1 MELFDVFQKGLVRG
15 SAHLPH
21 DPKKAYAYVEH
32 PVEGWR
38 VYLRSCAFL
47 HPHPHFLEKSAQKN
61 NRNPHFLEKS
71 AQKFQK
77 NNITPQHFLV
87 VKRRRAHSTSAAW
100 EPPKGQMEGKEIHH
114 SRKPILELLKE
125 NVLRE
130 TEEEAHIT
138 HVENLTHTGFV
149 FQSQETDYPRNHFFQ
164 YHLFQG
170 TLSQEQVDQSFDTFE
185 WIKEH
190 PKGFE
195 RWKRD
200 RKEKDAVAWFDPKT
214 TRLNPRWCPDIV
226 ALYLRN
232 AVNQHAS
239 VKRIMRI

>member
-1 MELFDVFQKGLVRG
+1 MSIPLFDVFQKGLVRG

-32 PVEGWR
+32 PVVGWR

-47 HPHPHFLEKSAQKN
+47 YKKTDSN
-61 NRNPHFLEKS
+61 
-71 AQKFQK
+71 
-77 NNITPQHFLV
+77 PQHFLV
-87 VKRRRAHSTSAAW
+87 VKHRRAHLTSAAW
-100 EPPKGQMEGKEIHH
+100 EPPKGQMEGKEING

-138 HVENLTHTGFV
+138 SVQHLTHTGLV

-170 TLSQEQVDQSFDTFE
+170 AITQEQVDQSFDTFE

-195 RWKRD
+195 RWSRD

-214 TRLNPRWCPDIV
+214 IRLNPRWCPDIV

-232 AVNQHAS
+232 AVNQHTS
-239 VKRIMRI
+239 LKRIMRV

>member
-38 VYLRSCAFL
+38 VYLRSCVFL
-47 HPHPHFLEKSAQKN
+47 HTHFLEKNIAIHQK
-61 NRNPHFLEKS
+61 S
-71 AQKFQK
+71 QKTDS
-77 NNITPQHFLV
+77 NLQHFLV
-87 VKRRRAHSTSAAW
+87 VKRRRAHRTSAAW
-100 EPPKGQMEGKEIHH
+100 EPPKGQMEGKEING

-138 HVENLTHTGFV
+138 SVENLTHTGLV

-170 TLSQEQVDQSFDTFE
+170 RITQEQVDQSFDTFE

-195 RWKRD
+195 RWSRD

-226 ALYLRN
+226 ALYL
-232 AVNQHAS
+232 QHAVPNQNKS
-239 VKRIMRI
+239 VKRIIRV

>member
-1 MELFDVFQKGLVRG
+1 MELFDIFQKGLLRG

-38 VYLRSCAFL
+38 VYLRSCVFL
-47 HPHPHFLEKSAQKN
+47 HESRPQTAAEL
-61 NRNPHFLEKS
+61 
-71 AQKFQK
+71 
-77 NNITPQHFLV
+77 QHFLV
-87 VKRRRAHSTSAAW
+87 VKRRRAHRTSATW
-100 EPPKGQMEGKEIHH
+100 EPPKGQMEGKELKNNPKK
-114 SRKPILELLKE
+114 SVLELLKE

-130 TEEEAHIT
+130 TEEESHIT
-138 HVENLTHTGFV
+138 EVQNLTHTGLV
-149 FQSQETDYPRNHFFQ
+149 FQSQESDYPPNHFFQ

-170 TLSQEQVDQSFDTFE
+170 TLSPTQIQKSFDTFE

-200 RKEKDAVAWFDPKT
+200 RKEKDAVDWFDPKT
-214 TRLNPRWCPDIV
+214 TRVNPRWCPDIV
-226 ALYLRN
+226 ALYLQSAN
-232 AVNQHAS
+232 NTGTKKII
-239 VKRIMRI
+239 KRV